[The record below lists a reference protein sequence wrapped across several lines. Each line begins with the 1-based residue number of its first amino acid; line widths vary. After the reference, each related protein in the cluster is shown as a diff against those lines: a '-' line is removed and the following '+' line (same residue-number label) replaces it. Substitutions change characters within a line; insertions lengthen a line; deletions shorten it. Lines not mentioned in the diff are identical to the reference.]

1 MMESNN
7 REESKVEDYNATA
20 AGLSLQA
27 SGLFMDEV
35 HRLRILDPLL
45 SQQSIQLKAE
55 CDAFLSSNC
64 N

>member
-1 MMESNN
+1 MESNH
-7 REESKVEDYNATA
+7 REEDYKA
-20 AGLSLQA
+20 AAAAAASGLSLQA

-35 HRLRILDPLL
+35 HRLRILDPML

-55 CDAFLSSNC
+55 CDTFLSSNC